1 MTNENKKSFFMKT
14 LKSVYENLSMKVL
27 SLSLFISFMLLDY
40 FLLTRTTSWERFIQD
55 NNPVYIWLT
64 IGLSIINNI
73 LIGVVITT
81 LVYVFEKVKQK
92 THTELANSSM
102 GVFLS
107 LISVGCAVCG
117 GFLLPIFGIA
127 ASLTA
132 FPFQGLEIKVLS
144 ILLLLYSF
152 NILSLRINGVFKD
165 KSFKRSSLVGLV
177 FVLFVYA
184 IPRMPLP
191 IGNVFGSIAEKK
203 IETTSGVSDEI
214 YSQINPEKGYELNT
228 KFGDL
233 GPRMLAMGVIDLAKF
248 QELYASRGEPLTDEQ
263 LTILTKGTD
272 KKVKITRENSNFLLN
287 FFWASGLG
295 NKSRVLTEGDM
306 VKYGDGQAGGF
317 ASTGGWSLAKS
328 NPMDYYARETLI
340 PMTAEQEQL
349 VESVAS
355 NIYRPCCGNPTSFPD
370 CNHGMALLSVL
381 QLMASQGATEQEM
394 YEAGKYISA
403 YWFPANYYDLALYF
417 KSKENTEFK
426 DVDPKKLLSSEYSSS
441 TGWAQTKRWLQD
453 KGIVE
458 QPPKGGGGCGV

>member
-14 LKSVYENLSMKVL
+14 LQNVYKDFSMKIL

-55 NNPVYIWLT
+55 NNPIYIWLT
-64 IGLSIINNI
+64 IGLSIINNL
-73 LIGVVITT
+73 LIGIVITT
-81 LVYVFEKVKQK
+81 LVYAFEKAKQK
-92 THTELANSSM
+92 THTEVANSSM
-102 GVFLS
+102 GIFLS
-107 LISVGCAVCG
+107 LVSVGCAVCG
-117 GFLLPIFGIA
+117 GFLLPILGIA

-152 NILSLRINGVFKD
+152 NILSLRIHGIFQN
-165 KSFKRSSLVGLV
+165 KSFKRSALVGLV

-191 IGNVFGSIAEKK
+191 IGNVFGSIAEKN
-203 IETTSGVSDEI
+203 IENASGVSDEI

-228 KFGDL
+228 IFGDL
-233 GPRMLAMGVIDLAKF
+233 GPRMLAMGVIDVEKF
-248 QELYASRGEPLTDEQ
+248 QQLYAGRGEALTDEQ

-287 FFWASGLG
+287 FFWAAGLG
-295 NKSRVLTEGDM
+295 NKSRVLTEGEM
-306 VKYGDGQAGGF
+306 VKYGDGGAGGF
-317 ASTGGWSLAKS
+317 ASTGGWTLAKS
-328 NPMDYYARETLI
+328 DPMDYYAKETLI
-340 PMTAEQEQL
+340 QMTPEQEAL
-349 VESVAS
+349 VEKVSS

-381 QLMASQGATEQEM
+381 QLMASQGATEDEM

-426 DVDPKKLLSSEYSSS
+426 DVDPKKLLSNEYSSS
-441 TGWAQTKRWLQD
+441 NGWAQKKRWLQD
-453 KGIVE
+453 QGIVK